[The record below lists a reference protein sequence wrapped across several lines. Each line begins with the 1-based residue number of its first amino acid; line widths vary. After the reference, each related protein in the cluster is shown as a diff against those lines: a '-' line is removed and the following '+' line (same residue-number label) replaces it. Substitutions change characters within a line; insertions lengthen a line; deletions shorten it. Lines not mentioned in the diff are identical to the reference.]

1 MFSSRI
7 PPETSISGI
16 PPEEIDSGAATAVP
30 PPFAALFAVAG
41 RGPSSFPAFP
51 SALSRLTVIV
61 TWLGVKLS
69 RRIRSTPS
77 VARISASSTVRAWAT
92 SGSPRGRAFAF
103 STARASPPA
112 ALAWFSLMSIP
123 SKSPKRWF
131 IAPPTA
137 VACFSSIRKLG
148 VVFRVSRIFTPV
160 PSTARTYARV
170 SVATPDSRWRKF
182 SATRSALRIARARP
196 RISAIRTPG
205 LTSVPSGTAHWISAS
220 GSSSVNASAATAF
233 PARMP
238 FPRASMCARTRALGS
253 TTTSVVASPPPM
265 SSVSAIRTSGAA
277 IVSRRIRALL
287 SGFQPEFVEAVP
299 QRRGRLEFF
308 ASRRG
313 EHLSLEQLDQGFT
326 IQAQGVAG
334 QEILRRHR
342 QRGVGHGRAPDHLV
356 HRLHDGLRRDAV
368 LLVVLE
374 LCLAAAG
381 HLVHRARHGCGHLV
395 GVEDHLAVD
404 VARGPPGGLDERG
417 LRAEEPFLV
426 RVQDRDQRDF
436 REIQPFAE
444 QVDPHQHIHFL
455 VPQRAEDL
463 HPLDRVDVRVDVA
476 DVHARL
482 EEILRQVLRHALGQ
496 RGDQHALAHFHP
508 ALDLLQEVV
517 DLALRG
523 TDRDLGIDQP
533 GGPDDLLHDD
543 ALGFLQLVLR
553 RRGRDEEGLAG
564 HPLELVE
571 AERPVVQ

>member
-41 RGPSSFPAFP
+41 RGPSSFPAFA

-61 TWLGVKLS
+61 PWLGVKLS
-69 RRIRSTPS
+69 RRTRSTPS
-77 VARISASSTVRAWAT
+77 VARISASSTVRASAT

-148 VVFRVSRIFTPV
+148 VVFRGSRIFTPV
-160 PSTARTYARV
+160 PSSARTYARV

-205 LTSVPSGTAHWISAS
+205 LTSLPSGTAHWISAS

-238 FPRASMCARTRALGS
+238 FPRASMCARTRAFGS

-265 SSVSAIRTSGAA
+265 SSVNAIRTRGAA
-277 IVSRRIRALL
+277 IVSRRIRTLL

-299 QRRGRLEFF
+299 QGGGRFELFT
-308 ASRRG
+308 SRRG
-313 EHLSLEQLDQGFT
+313 EHLPLEQLHQRFT
-326 IQAQGVAG
+326 VQAQGITRKEVF
-334 QEILRRHR
+334 RREGR
-342 QRGVGHGRAPDHLV
+342 RGVGHGGAPDHFL
-356 HRLHDGLRRDAV
+356 HRLHDRLRRDAV
-368 LLVVLE
+368 LLVVAE
-374 LCLAAAG
+374 LGFAPAV
-381 HLVHRARHGCGHLV
+381 HLLQRPRHGIRHLV
-395 GVEDHLAVD
+395 GVEDHFPMD
-404 VARGPPGGLDERG
+404 VARRASPGLDERG
-417 LRAEEPFLV
+417 LGAEEAFLV
-426 RVQDRDQRDF
+426 GVQDRDQGNLGQ
-436 REIQPFAE
+436 IQPFAE
-444 QVDPHQHIHFL
+444 EVAPHQYVYFL
-455 VPQRAEDL
+455 EPQRADDL
-463 HPLDRVDVRVDVA
+463 
-476 DVHARL
+476 
-482 EEILRQVLRHALGQ
+482 
-496 RGDQHALAHFHP
+496 HALAG
-508 ALDLLQEVV
+508 V
-517 DLALRG
+517 D
-523 TDRDLGIDQP
+523 
-533 GGPDDLLHDD
+533 
-543 ALGFLQLVLR
+543 
-553 RRGRDEEGLAG
+553 
-564 HPLELVE
+564 
-571 AERPVVQ
+571 